1 MGEDACSVAVQ
12 FSAALLFSSSERGL
26 MALGINGEVI
36 SRAYALGPARG
47 GWGLCATACTPTW
60 VFVRAHVP
68 VWMRVRVCLPSEA
81 THNRRAWLTAKNP
94 ERSKHSGK
102 QMHSG
107 TIRTPCVDTALP
119 AALLRDVSLLAR
131 RQSANNQTKKEQN
144 YWCSAAFFPLPPT
157 FWLPYM
163 FRVFLIRCLM
173 KLHVWRIHFSAYKP
187 RGSEPITVSS
197 RSNRTGPAL
206 PSSLN
211 SSCIQDSAHRSV
223 MQRCS
228 LHQQGRRLHSEKG
241 WVKYCWQVILFI

>member
-68 VWMRVRVCLPSEA
+68 VRMRVRVCLPSEA

-144 YWCSAAFFPLPPT
+144 YWFSAAFVSPPRLFDFLTCSVFSSYVASWRYMCGEFILVPTNPEKVNRLLFPPVQTEQAQRFPPRWT
-157 FWLPYM
+157 PHAFKT
-163 FRVFLIRCLM
+163 V
-173 KLHVWRIHFSAYKP
+173 RIAAWCNAAACTSKAEGCTA
-187 RGSEPITVSS
+187 RRAGSNTV
-197 RSNRTGPAL
+197 G
-206 PSSLN
+206 
-211 SSCIQDSAHRSV
+211 
-223 MQRCS
+223 
-228 LHQQGRRLHSEKG
+228 K
-241 WVKYCWQVILFI
+241 